1 MVVRRGQERITI
13 AVVPSTQIYLHD
25 SAGTFADV
33 RPGAQ
38 VDVFVSAIG
47 GHLVAQIIRLK

>member
-1 MVVRRGQERITI
+1 MRRGGERITI

-25 SAGTFADV
+25 SSGTFADV

-38 VDVFVSAIG
+38 IDVFVSEID
-47 GHLVAQIIRLK
+47 GHLVAQIIHLK